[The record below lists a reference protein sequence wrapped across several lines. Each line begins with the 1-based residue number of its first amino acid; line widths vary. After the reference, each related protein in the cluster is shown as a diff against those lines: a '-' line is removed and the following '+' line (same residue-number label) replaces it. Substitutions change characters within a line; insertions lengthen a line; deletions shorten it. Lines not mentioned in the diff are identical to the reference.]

1 MKQLFFLILTLLPLL
16 YSQQTFSQT
25 SILERLDAIE
35 TSFSFTSE
43 EVPLTVVSQHILK
56 LPIRSSSRTD
66 PSIVSHGEAY
76 FLEIELHSKIEQKS
90 GRRLLD
96 PPYVLRFYSDRG
108 VLLGRVPT
116 SALEVFHSDE
126 SNETP
131 PRFIRINIQSIP
143 FTMLERTSRID
154 IVERVR

>member
-1 MKQLFFLILTLLPLL
+1 MKCFFFWAFIFFSAFSVQQI
-16 YSQQTFSQT
+16 YSQS
-25 SILERLDAIE
+25 SILERIDAIE

-154 IVERVR
+154 IVEMVR

>member
-1 MKQLFFLILTLLPLL
+1 MKCFFCWVFILFSAFLV
-16 YSQQTFSQT
+16 QQIYAQT

-56 LPIRSSSRTD
+56 LPIQSSSRTD

-76 FLEIELHSKIEQKS
+76 FLEIELLSKIEQKS

-96 PPYVLRFYSDRG
+96 APYVLRFYSDRG
-108 VLLGRVPT
+108 VLIGRVPT
-116 SALEVFHSDE
+116 SAIEVFHSDE
-126 SNETP
+126 SRETP
-131 PRFIRINIQSIP
+131 PRFVRINLQSTP
-143 FTMLERTSRID
+143 FTMFERTSRID
-154 IVERVR
+154 IVEMVR